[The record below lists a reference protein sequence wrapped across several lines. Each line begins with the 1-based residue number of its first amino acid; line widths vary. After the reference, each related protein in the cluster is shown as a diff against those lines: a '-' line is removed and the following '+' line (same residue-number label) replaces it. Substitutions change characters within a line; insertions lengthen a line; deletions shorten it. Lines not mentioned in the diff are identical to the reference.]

1 MQNNLWL
8 WLQFKHNIFF
18 KRNEKSECKSTV
30 CWGLNATNLAK
41 GKHLDITL
49 TVACFWRIQCLVV
62 VAYELHTCQN
72 QWSHE
77 SVFFSNP
84 NMSNVKV
91 VERLVTSTP
100 PFRRRNCHC
109 IKQFGCRVKQ
119 IWPNVKEGT
128 RKQTRVWSLSIIAY
142 EYDVWYVCLLSTNFG
157 GICPSTKEKKMLE
170 TSRL

>member
-18 KRNEKSECKSTV
+18 KRNEKSECKSTI
-30 CWGLNATNLAK
+30 CWGLNVTNLAK

-62 VAYELHTCQN
+62 LAYELHTCQN

-84 NMSNVKV
+84 NMSNVKD

-100 PFRRRNCHC
+100 PFRRRNCHLH
-109 IKQFGCRVKQ
+109 KT
-119 IWPNVKEGT
+119 IWVPGEADLAECERRNKET
-128 RKQTRVWSLSIIAY
+128 NSSLVPFRS
-142 EYDVWYVCLLSTNFG
+142 
-157 GICPSTKEKKMLE
+157 
-170 TSRL
+170 